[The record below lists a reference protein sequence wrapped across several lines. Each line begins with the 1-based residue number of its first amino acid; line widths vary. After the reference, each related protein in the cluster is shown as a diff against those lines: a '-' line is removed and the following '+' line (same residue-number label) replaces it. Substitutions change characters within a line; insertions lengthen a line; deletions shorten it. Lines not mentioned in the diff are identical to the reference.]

1 MELTKHAKLRQ
12 GERGIPNSVLNVI
25 LENGISADAPG
36 GVIKIFFG
44 KREHQK
50 TVSALKKFIQ
60 ILDKAKGGTLIVKD
74 NDILTVYK
82 SSH

>member
-12 GERGIPNSVLNVI
+12 DERGIPNSLLDVI
-25 LENGISADAPG
+25 LENGIPTDAPG
-36 GVIKIFFG
+36 GAIKIFFG

-50 TVSALKKFIQ
+50 TVSALKKVIQ
-60 ILDKAKGGTLIVKD
+60 MLDKAKGGTLIVKD
-74 NDILTVYK
+74 DNILTVYK